1 MILLY
6 TTYNIASIDAFLV
19 LKIERT
25 RVSTTS
31 LSEIAPRSIGLN
43 IPLKLESKLVTY
55 YKNLDP
61 LLYLDDASPMSTS
74 TDGDTAV
81 APGDEAHS
89 SHSGLFNIKYLPPLP
104 HYISI
109 ETKQKLAIPIE
120 LPSVALP
127 KAIFERLDRAEHE
140 EKKEMLLDIEM
151 LVGRSTILLGICMIF
166 NEVTTGV
173 GLLDQ
178 LSHIFQLF

>member
-1 MILLY
+1 M
-6 TTYNIASIDAFLV
+6 
-19 LKIERT
+19 
-25 RVSTTS
+25 
-31 LSEIAPRSIGLN
+31 N

-61 LLYLDDASPMSTS
+61 LLYLDDASPMSAS

-89 SHSGLFNIKYLPPLP
+89 HSGLFNMKYLPPLP

-151 LVGRSTILLGICMIF
+151 LLVGRSTILLGICMIF

>member
-1 MILLY
+1 M
-6 TTYNIASIDAFLV
+6 
-19 LKIERT
+19 
-25 RVSTTS
+25 
-31 LSEIAPRSIGLN
+31 
-43 IPLKLESKLVTY
+43 
-55 YKNLDP
+55 
-61 LLYLDDASPMSTS
+61 
-74 TDGDTAV
+74 
-81 APGDEAHS
+81 
-89 SHSGLFNIKYLPPLP
+89 KYLPPLP